1 MVTKTTL
8 KVKFKTTAVLAMILV
23 SHETIPMYMKQIEIT
38 HICS

>member
-23 SHETIPMYMKQIEIT
+23 SHKTIQIYMKQIEIT
-38 HICS
+38 PIYS